1 MTTANP
7 ISEIEQR
14 KVFDELEPEVRQ
26 RVERDMM
33 ELNDDRPYIMAFTRW
48 SKSKGK
54 YVDELDTDSDDD
66 WPDSDDAVDDAD
78 DDAAGND
85 SFEPDS
91 DTDGYGGF
99 DHAEWNGRYSHTDD
113 DDADDADDADEQ
125 RQPDAD
131 DWPDVALQFHRWGY
145 SVLFVL
151 D

>member
-66 WPDSDDAVDDAD
+66 WPDSDDAVD
-78 DDAAGND
+78 
-85 SFEPDS
+85 
-91 DTDGYGGF
+91 
-99 DHAEWNGRYSHTDD
+99 
-113 DDADDADDADEQ
+113 ADEQ
-125 RQPDAD
+125 RQPDAT
-131 DWPDVALQFHRWGY
+131 DVALQFHNWGFSIMY
-145 SVLFVL
+145 TL
-151 D
+151 DCSER